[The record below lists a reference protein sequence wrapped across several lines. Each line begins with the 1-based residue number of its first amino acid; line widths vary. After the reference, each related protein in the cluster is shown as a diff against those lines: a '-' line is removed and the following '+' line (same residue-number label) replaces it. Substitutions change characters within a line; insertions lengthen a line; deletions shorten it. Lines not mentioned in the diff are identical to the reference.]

1 MRPPVSNVG
10 RGDIFQR
17 CAKMKRPQT
26 STTGYAGWWS
36 DSEGGDQR
44 AVNHAQEVDEIGT
57 IGSLFGRSHMSD
69 YRDPISV
76 NMAVNGVLL
85 NMEVNTDAT
94 MSLISWKTWQTRFL
108 KIGLQPSTVRLKTST
123 VDHRSVE
130 TDIRSLLITGTNCL
144 R

>member
-1 MRPPVSNVG
+1 
-10 RGDIFQR
+10 
-17 CAKMKRPQT
+17 
-26 STTGYAGWWS
+26 
-36 DSEGGDQR
+36 
-44 AVNHAQEVDEIGT
+44 
-57 IGSLFGRSHMSD
+57 MSD